1 MLDKDFLQSDFPL
14 AFAHRGGVLDF
25 PENSLKAFQ
34 GAYDLGFRYMETDV
48 HATKDGQLV
57 AFHDDK
63 LDRVTNTKGKIGEI
77 NFSDLSHALIG
88 GTEPIP
94 LLMELL
100 EEFPDA
106 KFNIDP
112 KHDGAVEPLAEI
124 IVRTNST
131 NRVCV
136 GSFSD
141 ERIKRIAKLIG
152 PKLCTGMGPKSI
164 SKLQISKFTRSLFS
178 SPFGDCAQVPSK
190 IKGVPFITSE
200 FVKRA
205 HYLGKAVHAWTINEP
220 EEIEYLLDL
229 GVDGIMTDNLSA
241 LKSVY
246 LARGIWN
253 GRT

>member
-1 MLDKDFLQSDFPL
+1 MPDKDFLQSDFPL
-14 AFAHRGGVLDF
+14 AFAHRGGILDF
-25 PENSLKAFQ
+25 PENSLKAFKS
-34 GAYDLGFRYMETDV
+34 AYDLGFRYMETDV
-48 HATKDGQLV
+48 HATKDGKLV

-63 LDRVTNTKGKIGEI
+63 LDRVTDSMGKVAEFT
-77 NFSDLSHALIG
+77 FSDLSHALIDG
-88 GTEPIP
+88 SEPIP
-94 LLMELL
+94 LLIELL

-112 KHDGAVEPLAEI
+112 KHDAAVKPLAEV
-124 IVRTNST
+124 IVRTDST

-141 ERIKRIAKLIG
+141 ERIKQVAKLIG

-164 SKLQISKFTRSLFS
+164 SKLQISRFTKSLLR

-200 FVKRA
+200 FIKRA
-205 HYLGKAVHAWTINEP
+205 HKFGKAVHAWTINDP

-241 LKSVY
+241 LKTAY
-246 LARGIWN
+246 MDRGIWN
-253 GRT
+253 DRT

>member
-1 MLDKDFLQSDFPL
+1 MPDKDFLQSDFPL
-14 AFAHRGGVLDF
+14 AFAHRGGILDF
-25 PENSLKAFQ
+25 PENSLKAFK

-48 HATKDGQLV
+48 HATKDGKLV

-63 LDRVTNTKGKIGEI
+63 LDRVTDSIGKVDEF

-94 LLMELL
+94 LLLELL

-112 KHDGAVEPLAEI
+112 KHDAAVKPLTEI
-124 IVRTNST
+124 IIKTNST

-141 ERIKRIAKLIG
+141 KRVKRIAKLIG

-164 SKLQISKFTRSLFS
+164 SKLQISRFTKSLLRT
-178 SPFGDCAQVPSK
+178 PFGDCAQVPAK

-200 FVKRA
+200 FIKRA
-205 HYLGKAVHAWTINEP
+205 HDLGKAVHAWTINEP

-241 LKSVY
+241 LKAVY
-246 LARGIWN
+246 LDRGIWN
-253 GRT
+253 DRT